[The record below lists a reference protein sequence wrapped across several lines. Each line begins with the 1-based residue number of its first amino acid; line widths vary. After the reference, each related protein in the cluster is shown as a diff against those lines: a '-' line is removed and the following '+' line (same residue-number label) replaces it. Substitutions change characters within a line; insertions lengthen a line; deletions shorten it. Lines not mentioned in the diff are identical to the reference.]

1 MAGHRLKNEFEEPV
15 KEGQKR
21 YENGVPPG
29 YRDAKNKEGVDKYGD
44 FLIWNEIF
52 EKAKAVEKPII
63 VVTDDVKDDWW
74 QEFHGAKVGPRPELV
89 EEMLEYASQRF
100 YLYTLSQFLD
110 YASAFLKRKVDKI
123 AIEEIKSD
131 ELQQRQA
138 AKLIRQHRIPV
149 AITRRLIATLDNKQR
164 QLRGHRRQIDAQI
177 SAVGELQNE
186 HQLQTLQQLLEE
198 RRLITQEIFRN
209 SRRIRLYREEGNKFT
224 MVTPDENARDAAALW
239 RTLRNLAVSHQSNE
253 ANDDGDVYITD
264 ELEHVLPLPP
274 SLDAQ
279 DDE

>member
-1 MAGHRLKNEFEEPV
+1 M
-15 KEGQKR
+15 
-21 YENGVPPG
+21 
-29 YRDAKNKEGVDKYGD
+29 
-44 FLIWNEIF
+44 

-89 EEMLEYASQRF
+89 EEMLEYACQRF

-123 AIEEIKSD
+123 AIEEMKSD

-177 SAVGELQNE
+177 SAV
-186 HQLQTLQQLLEE
+186 EE
-198 RRLITQEIFRN
+198 NFRTSTNFRLCN
-209 SRRIRLYREEGNKFT
+209 NY
-224 MVTPDENARDAAALW
+224 
-239 RTLRNLAVSHQSNE
+239 LRSV
-253 ANDDGDVYITD
+253 V
-264 ELEHVLPLPP
+264 
-274 SLDAQ
+274 
-279 DDE
+279 